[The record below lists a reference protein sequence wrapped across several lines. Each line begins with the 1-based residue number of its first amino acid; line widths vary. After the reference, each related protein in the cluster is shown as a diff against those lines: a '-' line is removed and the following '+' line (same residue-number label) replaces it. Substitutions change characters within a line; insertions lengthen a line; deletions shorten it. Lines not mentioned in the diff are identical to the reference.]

1 VFLKRTVVLTSV
13 VFFLSLATATCWGQA
28 VGTLNGTVLDESGG
42 TVPGA
47 IVTAVKT
54 DSQQESKTT
63 TTSAGAYTLPY
74 LPEGTYTIRVS
85 MPGFETSTAENVVLR
100 AAQTLTVNINMHV
113 GQTTENVMVSATPPL
128 LEAGTAEMGQ
138 YINQKE
144 FKAWPIITS
153 DGQRQIQQFIF
164 SSLPGT
170 TGDTFQGSINGG
182 QQYSHEILIDGISLG
197 RSDLSGGNNNEMSP
211 SLDAIGDFKLQTG
224 AVSAQYNGG
233 QTAIANYS
241 IKSGTNQLH
250 GAAFDYLQNE
260 AFNAVALG
268 QNGLPAARYR
278 DNNWGYAVGG
288 PVIIPKIYNGR
299 NRTFWFTN
307 FEHDKRNQENVNGF
321 TTLSPLAYRN
331 GDFSQLLN
339 PTYTSQSQAGT
350 QVGTDALNRPVV
362 FGAIYDPRTTANG
375 PKGSVVRNIFPG
387 NIIPSSRIDPV
398 ATNILKVG
406 LVNPTYDTMIR
417 NTPQLSSGQPFF
429 DEHIFAIKVDQI
441 ITEKHRASFYFNY
454 GYRQRNN
461 TSTGNAYLPVPGPP
475 TTGWQDQLTPSQMA
489 RFNLTS
495 TITPTFVNNFS
506 IGYNR
511 FLNQN
516 GAPLYTVN
524 QDWASQ
530 IGIQNTSPTA
540 FPTFNF
546 SGLDWQGGTLA
557 KIGVGSYG
565 ASANG
570 SEVLKDEM
578 TKAYGRHT
586 FHFGY
591 QYTRYF
597 YNEQNYSGSGTFNF
611 SPNQTGLPGFTT
623 ETGNSFASFMLGA
636 VNSASNNIA
645 TLSDGFRGPY
655 HALWLQD
662 DIKVTPHLTV
672 NVGFRWEIITPF
684 FERTDRMSYIDLS
697 QPDPAADNL
706 PGVITF
712 KNRPTNTY
720 WGEIGPRLGIAYQVN
735 DHMVARVGY
744 AMMNTP
750 PTANN
755 WGYGGFTTGY
765 NANITVPAGSSSTG
779 FALDPSMYL
788 SQPFPGLGYTLPDTN
803 PADAHFNAT
812 QTVSPDANRP
822 GYVQNYNISLQ
833 FLLPKQTVLETAYV
847 GNHGT
852 RLWGF
857 GQLNVVPATN
867 LSLGDTLLDPVS
879 SHPQY
884 KPYSSFPTDNTVAQG
899 MLPYP
904 QYYSVNDY
912 YAYNT
917 SSNYNALQITVTKHL
932 TTNFGFLA
940 AYTWSKTMGYQD
952 NNGGSTA
959 GAMPQDFF
967 NRKLEY
973 SLASFNQPHNF
984 KLTWNYEIPVGAG
997 RRWDLHWANF
1007 IVGGWQIS
1015 GIHNYASGFPVTVDY
1030 GAYNL
1035 PAGFG
1040 SIRPDLVSGVPM
1052 TMGSLSSLKIDF
1064 SDPAQWLNPAAFAV
1078 QPLSGNGVPLR
1089 VGNAPR
1095 NLNLRGPLQISETV
1109 RASKA
1114 FALFHEK
1121 ASFKF
1126 GMTMTN
1132 PFKRTFA
1139 YFADTTVGDSAFGQI
1154 LQGGASR
1161 TMQLDARIDF

>member
-1 VFLKRTVVLTSV
+1 MTRKWFAVLSV
-13 VFFLSLATATCWGQA
+13 VCLMIIGSGLSSGQA
-28 VGTLNGTVLDESGG
+28 VSTLNGTVLDASGG

-47 IVTAVKT
+47 LVVVTKN
-54 DSQQESKTT
+54 DSQQETKTT

-74 LPEGTYTIRVS
+74 LPEGTYTVRVS
-85 MPGFETSTAENVVLR
+85 MPGFETSTAENVILR
-100 AAQTLTVNINMHV
+100 AAQTLTLNINLHV
-113 GQTTENVMVSATPPL
+113 GQTSENVIVSATPPL

-153 DGQRQIQQFIF
+153 DGQRQIQEFIF
-164 SSLPGT
+164 DSLPGT
-170 TGDTFQGSINGG
+170 TGGTFQGSINGG

-233 QTAIANYS
+233 QTAVANYS
-241 IKSGTNQLH
+241 IKSGTNDLH
-250 GAAFDYLQNE
+250 GAAFYYLQNE

-278 DNNWGYAVGG
+278 DNNWGYAAGG
-288 PVIIPKIYNGR
+288 PVIIPKLYNGR

-307 FEHDKRNQENVNGF
+307 FEHDKRNQENVSGF
-321 TTLSPLAYRN
+321 ATLSPLPYRN
-331 GDFSQLLN
+331 GDFSQMLS
-339 PTYTSQSQAGT
+339 PAFSSQPQAGT
-350 QVGTDALNRPVV
+350 QVGTDALGRPVT
-362 FGAIYDPRTTANG
+362 FGAIYDPSSTAYAPN
-375 PKGSVVRNIFPG
+375 GSVIRNIFPG
-387 NIIPSSRIDPV
+387 NKIPANRIDPV
-398 ATNILKVG
+398 AAAILKVG
-406 LVNPTYDTMIR
+406 LVNPTLNTMLR
-417 NTPQLSSGQPFF
+417 NTPLLSSGQPFF

-441 ITEKHRASFYFNY
+441 ITDKYRASFYFNE

-461 TSTGNAYLPVPGPP
+461 TSSGNAYLPVPGPP

-495 TITPTFVNNFS
+495 AITPTFVNNFAL
-506 IGYNR
+506 GYNR

-524 QDWASQ
+524 QNWAAK
-530 IGIQNTSPTA
+530 IGIQNTSSTV
-540 FPTFNF
+540 FPNFNF
-546 SGLDWQGGTLA
+546 SGLDWQGGTIA

-565 ASANG
+565 AAANG

-578 TKAYGRHT
+578 TKASGKHT
-586 FHFGY
+586 FHLGY

-597 YNEQNYSGSGTFNF
+597 YNEENYSGSGTFNF
-611 SPNQTGLPGFTT
+611 SPNQTALPGFTT
-623 ETGNSFASFMLGA
+623 ETGNAFASFLLGT
-636 VNSASNNIA
+636 VNSASNNVA
-645 TLSDGFRGPY
+645 ALSDGFRGPY
-655 HALWLQD
+655 HALWIQD
-662 DIKVTPHLTV
+662 DIKLTPKLTI
-672 NVGFRWEIITPF
+672 NAGFRWEIITPF
-684 FERTDRMSYIDLS
+684 YERTNRMSYIDLS
-697 QPDPAADNL
+697 SPDPAAGGR
-706 PGVITF
+706 PGVIRF
-712 KNRPTNTY
+712 KNRPTDTY
-720 WGEIGPRLGIAYQVN
+720 WGEIGPRFGIAYQVN
-735 DHMVARVGY
+735 DRMVVRAGY

-765 NANITVPAGSSSTG
+765 NASISVPAGSSPTG

-788 SQPFPGLGYTLPDTN
+788 SQPFPSLGYTLPDTN
-803 PADAHFNAT
+803 PADAHFNAS

-822 GYVQNYNISLQ
+822 GYVQNYNLSIQ
-833 FLLPKQTVLETAYV
+833 YLLPAQTVLETAYV

-857 GQLNVVPATN
+857 GAQDVVPATN
-867 LSLGDTLLDPVS
+867 LALGDTLIEPVS

-884 KPYSSFPTDNTVAQG
+884 IPYAGFPTNNTVAQG

-904 QYYSVNDY
+904 QYYSVNDF

-917 SSNYNALQITVTKHL
+917 SSNYNSLQVTVTKHL
-932 TTNFGFLA
+932 TQGFGFLV

-952 NNGGSTA
+952 NGGGSTA
-959 GAMPQDFF
+959 GASPQDFF

-973 SLASFNQPHNF
+973 SLASFDQPHNL
-984 KLTWNYEIPVGAG
+984 KLTWNYEVPVGHG
-997 RRWDLHWANF
+997 RRWDLHWANY
-1007 IVGGWQIS
+1007 VLGGWQIS
-1015 GIHNYASGFPVTVDY
+1015 GIQNYASGYPISVNY

-1040 SIRPDLVSGVPM
+1040 QIRPDLLSGVPL
-1052 TMGSLSSLKIDF
+1052 TLNTTASLKLDY
-1064 SDPAQWLNPAAFAV
+1064 SVPVQWLNPAAFAV

-1089 VGNAPR
+1089 VGTAPR
-1095 NLNLRGPLQISETV
+1095 NLNIRGPMTLNETV

-1114 FALFHEK
+1114 FPFLHEK
-1121 ASFKF
+1121 ASFRI

-1132 PFKRTFA
+1132 PFKRTYA
-1139 YFADTTVGDSAFGQI
+1139 YVTDSTVGNSGFGQ
-1154 LQGGASR
+1154 LLEGGASR
-1161 TMQLDARIDF
+1161 TLQLDARIDF